1 MKNRHFSNNGVEVS
15 RIGIGAMSFS
25 NFYGA
30 VSRDEVFAILD
41 TARDMGVNHIDLSL
55 IHI

>member
-30 VSRDEVFAILD
+30 VSRDEV
-41 TARDMGVNHIDLSL
+41 
-55 IHI
+55 